1 MNGAIA
7 QSENHE
13 MQFEPNVADQILKRV
28 RKLHWV
34 GLEKDARRLK
44 MALADLIPADSVP
57 AAHRDTD

>member
-1 MNGAIA
+1 MKGAIA

-13 MQFEPNVADQILKRV
+13 MRFEPNIADQILKRV

-34 GLEKDARRLK
+34 GLEKDARRLE
-44 MALADLIPADSVP
+44 MALAELISVDSVP